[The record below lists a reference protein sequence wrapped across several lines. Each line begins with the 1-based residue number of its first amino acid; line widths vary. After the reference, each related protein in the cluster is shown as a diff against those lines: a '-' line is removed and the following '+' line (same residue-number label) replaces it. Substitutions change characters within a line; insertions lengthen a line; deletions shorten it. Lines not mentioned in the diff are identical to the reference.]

1 MSGIAGWVAAVA
13 LGCAVLLVR
22 PVRPVGSRPR
32 RITWQLPRRARAE
45 RLARSARA
53 GEACSVLA
61 EELRVGRDPGS
72 ALRWASEVCPELGPV
87 VQAYDLGADVP
98 AALRRTGVVP
108 LARIAGAWQVAHRSG
123 QGLADALEAVA
134 EELRR
139 EAATRRVVSA
149 ELASARAT
157 ARMLVGLPVLA
168 LVVVTWSGAEPW
180 RFFLGGVGGALC
192 GLAGLALMAAGLV
205 WIERIADAV
214 EARA

>member
-1 MSGIAGWVAAVA
+1 MTWSTALAAVA
-13 LGCAVLLVR
+13 LACAVLLSW
-22 PVRPVGSRPR
+22 PVRLVPGGTLPTLRWPR
-32 RITWQLPRRARAE
+32 PRRARAE
-45 RLARSARA
+45 RRARSARA

-61 EELRVGRDPGS
+61 EELRGGRDPGS
-72 ALRWASEVCPELGPV
+72 ALRWAGEVCPELGPV

-98 AALRRTGVVP
+98 AALRRTGVAP
-108 LARIAGAWQVAHRSG
+108 LARVAGAWQVAHRSG

-134 EELRR
+134 DELRL
-139 EAATRRVVSA
+139 EAATRRVVTA

-180 RFFLGGVGGALC
+180 RFFLGVGGALC
-192 GLAGLALMAAGLV
+192 GLAGLVLMAAGLA